1 MRATIRSMAGEHPF
15 RGPRVPTSTKAPH
28 WLLLGFRDPLSKK
41 LVKTTVH
48 GTDLVSFVGDD
59 NRLRAAEDACPHRGA
74 SLARGA
80 VRQNCVV
87 CPYHGKAFSCGTTFF
102 DTAVLGDNVWV
113 DFSSRVLGVQDAPPP
128 SCPEFSDPAFR
139 TISYTKTLKC
149 NPILLVENTLD
160 HLHLLHIHRVHFVDS
175 DPVVQHFDTGIKG
188 HGLATYTWS
197 TPAFDLTIENE
208 FYAPFTTSLRFRCTQ
223 KADGKPPKTLP
234 PLLLWFSVTPAR
246 GTDEVALHLKI
257 SRAILKEVP
266 CLTDA
271 LFKLVDELPLQED
284 AEIVGSVSAA
294 HWSRN
299 GLTPAD
305 AHVAAYRAA
314 MRDLYPEILAW
325 YVQ

>member
-1 MRATIRSMAGEHPF
+1 MRATTGAVMPGKF
-15 RGPRVPTSTKAPH
+15 LGPRVPTSTKAPH

-41 LVKTTVH
+41 MVKTTVH
-48 GTDLVSFVGDD
+48 GTDLVSFVGEDG
-59 NRLRAAEDACPHRGA
+59 RLRVAEDACPHRGA
-74 SLARGA
+74 SLARGT
-80 VRQNCVV
+80 VRHQCVV
-87 CPYHGKAFSCGTTFF
+87 CPYHGKAFSEGPTFF
-102 DTAVLGDNVWV
+102 DTTVLGDNVWV
-113 DFSSRVLGVQDAPPP
+113 DFSSRVLGVQDARPP

-160 HLHLLHIHRVHFVDS
+160 HLHLLHIHRVHFVDA
-175 DPVVQHFDTGIKG
+175 DPVVKHVNTGTKG

-197 TPAFDLTIENE
+197 TPTFDLTIENE
-208 FYAPFTTSLRFRCTQ
+208 FYAPFTTSLRFRFTQ
-223 KADGKPPKTLP
+223 NGKTLP
-234 PLLLWFSVTPAR
+234 PLLLWFSVTPTR

-257 SRAILKEVP
+257 SRAIFKEVP

-271 LFKLVDELPLQED
+271 IFKLVDELPLQED

-299 GLTPAD
+299 ALTPAD

-314 MRDLYPEILAW
+314 MLDLFPDILAW